1 MNSEI
6 IDYTYFTE
14 RVKQKTYIAK
24 CTPYGFS
31 GKV

>member
-24 CTPYGFS
+24 CNYGFS

>member
-14 RVKQKTYIAK
+14 RVKQKTDLAK
-24 CTPYGFS
+24 YTYGFS